1 MYIDRKIRKLFKILD
16 PLDYK
21 YSKYNNFLYKIFSLQ
36 KLIFQFDT
44 KFIKINKNN
53 DLEEKGFI
61 QLKSQENSLNL
72 ILDSYYK
79 LSGSDSLNDSYKA
92 SKKHYLKEYQINLLD
107 QNNHIFFKFLFEN
120 RLLDIVKSYLGN
132 YFTLNGAYFMYSE
145 NKHFGIGHSQELH
158 LDGDALKQL
167 KIFVHLS
174 DVDSSSGPLH
184 VLKKKKSKFLFSQS
198 YKQGLIKRRS
208 HKISDNKV
216 SKDILNEVLPL
227 LGPKGTINIVDTSNC
242 YHFGSRPGND
252 DRLIL
257 LFQFL
262 SSFSYK
268 TRFFPNKDL
277 IKNSDF
283 LNEQEIK
290 KINNIIKFSDF
301 AI

>member
-132 YFTLNGAYFMYSE
+132 
-145 NKHFGIGHSQELH
+145 
-158 LDGDALKQL
+158 
-167 KIFVHLS
+167 
-174 DVDSSSGPLH
+174 
-184 VLKKKKSKFLFSQS
+184 
-198 YKQGLIKRRS
+198 
-208 HKISDNKV
+208 
-216 SKDILNEVLPL
+216 
-227 LGPKGTINIVDTSNC
+227 
-242 YHFGSRPGND
+242 
-252 DRLIL
+252 
-257 LFQFL
+257 
-262 SSFSYK
+262 
-268 TRFFPNKDL
+268 
-277 IKNSDF
+277 
-283 LNEQEIK
+283 
-290 KINNIIKFSDF
+290 
-301 AI
+301 

>member
-1 MYIDRKIRKLFKILD
+1 MYIDRKIRKLFKIFD

-21 YSKYNNFLYKIFSLQ
+21 YSKYNNILYKIFSLQ

-72 ILDSYYK
+72 ILDSYSK
-79 LSGSDSLNDSYKA
+79 LSVSDSLNDSYKA
-92 SKKHYLKEYQINLLD
+92 SKKQYLKEYQINLLD

-132 YFTLNGAYFMYSE
+132 YFTLNGAYFMHSE
-145 NKHFGIGHSQELH
+145 NKYFGTGHSQELH

-184 VLKKKKSKFLFSQS
+184 VLKKK
-198 YKQGLIKRRS
+198 
-208 HKISDNKV
+208 N
-216 SKDILNEVLPL
+216 LN
-227 LGPKGTINIVDTSNC
+227 
-242 YHFGSRPGND
+242 F
-252 DRLIL
+252 
-257 LFQFL
+257 
-262 SSFSYK
+262 
-268 TRFFPNKDL
+268 FFPNHINKD
-277 IKNSDF
+277 
-283 LNEQEIK
+283 
-290 KINNIIKFSDF
+290 
-301 AI
+301 